1 METMKRSRGPEPD
14 CPSPAATPGELQGGG
29 DNLTA
34 GAAADGAVQRTK
46 AATFPVGAAVDGAA
60 QRIEVAASG
69 EGGSTADLGSRL
81 AMGVRGDEAAAGDGE
96 PGWNGSGSR
105 ASQPTREAQRCAGS
119 SGRDPAPP
127 HLSRLRSEQGSPGQ
141 REPVLAT
148 KMAGSGSGC
157 QDMQVSIHAHVAGSQ
172 HAKRMH
178 R

>member
-14 CPSPAATPGELQGGG
+14 CPSAAATPGELQGGG

-34 GAAADGAVQRTK
+34 
-46 AATFPVGAAVDGAA
+46 GAAVDGAA

-96 PGWNGSGSR
+96 PGWDGSGSR

-127 HLSRLRSEQGSPGQ
+127 HRSRLRSEQGSPGQ